1 MGKNFGKKL
10 NFKNK
15 ENSSNIM
22 LLKNNIISDPHNVS
36 NILNKHYVS
45 MAKNIGQADEI
56 PENFSF
62 TDIIQPHIHKD
73 CTTRITH
80 HVSNNSNFTFAY
92 VKQSQIYE
100 K

>member
-15 ENSSNIM
+15 ENSSNMM

-45 MAKNIGQADEI
+45 MAKNIG
-56 PENFSF
+56 
-62 TDIIQPHIHKD
+62 
-73 CTTRITH
+73 
-80 HVSNNSNFTFAY
+80 
-92 VKQSQIYE
+92 
-100 K
+100 